1 MRSGET
7 RPTMRRVAFSL
18 PVFVVAMGVVAG
30 DASSQTKRNLIAFER
45 TNPEILAFRRTFP
58 GGESTLA
65 GTKMPSLA
73 LPVLDFTYPAVVG
86 LGGFESGAPAVREF
100 PVFDPRDPTTYSV
113 RHRYG
118 DVDITVSADLNIQGD
133 YEAAA
138 PRVPNDGIEVEPAE
152 PDEPP
157 IARVTLYKFGIPY
170 VIDIECG
177 AAHAKLCRDAKQLRA
192 LAKRLALVS
201 VPKK

>member
-1 MRSGET
+1 MSSGET
-7 RPTMRRVAFSL
+7 RSTTRRITCLL
-18 PVFVVAMGVVAG
+18 PVLVIAMGVVAT
-30 DASSQTKRNLIAFER
+30 DASAAHKRNLIGFEKKS
-45 TNPEILAFRRTFP
+45 PEIQAFLRKFP
-58 GGESTLA
+58 GGESNLVGA
-65 GTKMPSLA
+65 KVPSLA

-86 LGGFESGAPAVREF
+86 LGGFESAVPAVREF
-100 PVFDPRDPTTYSV
+100 PVYDPRDPTTYSV

-138 PRVPNDGIEVEPAE
+138 PPVPKDGIEVEAAG

-170 VIDIECG
+170 VIDVECG
-177 AAHAKLCRDAKQLRA
+177 RAHEKLCRDAKQLHA